1 MKLQTSLSNALA
13 CLVIFNTPTCN
24 ANTANPNPIIEEQAD
39 GTLIEVKLH
48 GDENNQYVTDD
59 AGYTIS
65 KRADGIYYYDVMGD
79 NGGLV
84 HTGIRADSGSP
95 PIEPGGSSKSSKKGI
110 KPTKVSLW
118 YHNDFCAYDMHTF
131 SMPSFST
138 PHIQEWKKNDCKKK
152 KNSDKFTLSCSE
164 LLHHDPEDEFTIPGI
179 EDDAEETSRLR
190 RGRELKKKRKLVATV
205 GSLPNLVIPIR
216 FSNHASR
223 NLPTRDDLDI
233 LMNHRGPHPL
243 APTGSVWNMFD
254 QSSYSQLS
262 VDSVVIDWVTVPNNE
277 TYYANGNSGLTT
289 LTHTLIRD
297 ALDAVDAS
305 GVAFKDFDLD
315 DDDMIDA
322 ITFLHSGFAA
332 EFGGSACD
340 GTQRADRMWSHKW
353 AIFSIPPWY
362 SSDGVRVYSYHISPG
377 KSFVLFCRVNAVS
390 I

>member
-1 MKLQTSLSNALA
+1 
-13 CLVIFNTPTCN
+13 
-24 ANTANPNPIIEEQAD
+24 
-39 GTLIEVKLH
+39 
-48 GDENNQYVTDD
+48 
-59 AGYTIS
+59 
-65 KRADGIYYYDVMGD
+65 
-79 NGGLV
+79 
-84 HTGIRADSGSP
+84 
-95 PIEPGGSSKSSKKGI
+95 
-110 KPTKVSLW
+110 
-118 YHNDFCAYDMHTF
+118 
-131 SMPSFST
+131 
-138 PHIQEWKKNDCKKK
+138 
-152 KNSDKFTLSCSE
+152 
-164 LLHHDPEDEFTIPGI
+164 
-179 EDDAEETSRLR
+179 
-190 RGRELKKKRKLVATV
+190 LVATV

-262 VDSVVIDWVTVPNNE
+262 VDSVVVDWVTVPNNE

-305 GVAFKDFDLD
+305 GGITFKDFDLD
-315 DDDMIDA
+315 DDDLIDA
-322 ITFLHSGFAA
+322 ITFLHSGYAA

-353 AIFSIPPWY
+353 AIYSIPPWY

-377 KSFVLFCRVNAVS
+377 IWGISVSYFCMGYMKCL
-390 I
+390 